1 MSVMTDIR
9 DLSVSLSMRELVV
22 RSNSSNGQPPSSGVV
37 GDSSRRPT
45 PQVIFSTMLTFPEG
59 ICGLFV
65 SSWWWGGC
73 ALDECPISW
82 GDSGQSSQALGGK
95 GEECWAEQIRVW
107 KFGVNR
113 EFRSLAGHW
122 SLSVK
127 KSHLSAR

>member
-37 GDSSRRPT
+37 GDSSRGPT

-65 SSWWWGGC
+65 SSW
-73 ALDECPISW
+73 
-82 GDSGQSSQALGGK
+82 
-95 GEECWAEQIRVW
+95 R
-107 KFGVNR
+107 GVVVPWM
-113 EFRSLAGHW
+113 SAQLAGGM
-122 SLSVK
+122 LG
-127 KSHLSAR
+127 SHPRL